1 MGRKGDELKK
11 KKRKNRTRYIH
22 SCLILSLPRY
32 YANGLICKHL
42 QMLLHA
48 IRHYETKGESA
59 SFVRKRT
66 NPEWIERVTW
76 PSSSICKWRETV
88 RCAARIQY
96 CIKLWQLLPRY
107 NHDLIDD
114 FDHRRDVISP
124 LPLFKVILK
133 MSRIVINW
141 KIYYVYEVM
150 SVISKLRFCSVLYI
164 PLKSGYP
171 FLQFERNSVEKAPLE
186 CAVNSCDFF

>member
-1 MGRKGDELKK
+1 
-11 KKRKNRTRYIH
+11 
-22 SCLILSLPRY
+22 
-32 YANGLICKHL
+32 
-42 QMLLHA
+42 MLLHA

-114 FDHRRDVISP
+114 FDHRRDVIPP

-141 KIYYVYEVM
+141 KIYIMFIRLCLLFRNCDFVRYCTFRWN
-150 SVISKLRFCSVLYI
+150 LDTRFCNLRGI
-164 PLKSGYP
+164 PLKKRHSNAQLIRAIFFKTLCFSP
-171 FLQFERNSVEKAPLE
+171 FSA
-186 CAVNSCDFF
+186 

>member
-1 MGRKGDELKK
+1 
-11 KKRKNRTRYIH
+11 
-22 SCLILSLPRY
+22 
-32 YANGLICKHL
+32 
-42 QMLLHA
+42 MLLHA

-96 CIKLWQLLPRY
+96 CIKLWQLFASIQPRF
-107 NHDLIDD
+107 N
-114 FDHRRDVISP
+114 RRFWSPTRCHSP
-124 LPLFKVILK
+124 LPLFKVILE

-150 SVISKLRFCSVLYI
+150 SGLFRNCDFVRYCTFRWNLDTRFCNLRGI
-164 PLKSGYP
+164 PLKKRHSNAQLIRAIFFKTLCFSP
-171 FLQFERNSVEKAPLE
+171 FSA
-186 CAVNSCDFF
+186 